1 MSLKQTKHCQRGEIL
16 KESSQCTE
24 TSTVCDEST
33 NFGTSI
39 TSDSLVLHLPMT
51 EQLMK
56 RILPE
61 RAGPQTNLGLLSLQ
75 GLLKKQE
82 MFREGVCHFFL
93 FYVFPQGALHLP
105 PSQPLPTGL
114 STLFSFYFPLHL
126 FVYSQ
131 FLHVLV
137 IFYTLSEQNF
147 FLSFNCVNW
156 HKCCCSPSFLGVTL
170 NMKCV

>member
-16 KESSQCTE
+16 RESSQCIE

-33 NFGTSI
+33 NFGTSV

-93 FYVFPQGALHLP
+93 SHVFPRGALHLP
-105 PSQPLPTGL
+105 SYQPLPTGL
-114 STLFSFYFPLHL
+114 STLFFLLSLTSVCLFPI
-126 FVYSQ
+126 FAS
-131 FLHVLV
+131 LV
-137 IFYTLSEQNF
+137 IFYTFIVQTVF
-147 FLSFNCVNW
+147 PVF
-156 HKCCCSPSFLGVTL
+156 
-170 NMKCV
+170 